1 MHWEN
6 AKLIIEFYFGPA
18 FYYGGFLLIPA
29 LCFGSR
35 NRSILFLLTFYYCC
49 TRVIPDIIP
58 HYTAP
63 ATALIYLAATAT
75 LRSCWSFAP
84 HRLPTGK
91 ALVHRGIGPFPG
103 IYNRLIG

>member
-49 TRVIPDIIP
+49 TRSHTGHHSPLHCPCDGPDLP
-58 HYTAP
+58 GCDGD
-63 ATALIYLAATAT
+63 LA
-75 LRSCWSFAP
+75 
-84 HRLPTGK
+84 
-91 ALVHRGIGPFPG
+91 
-103 IYNRLIG
+103 